1 MGCRS
6 DLNRLDTEGFTEK
19 HDLVCGNAV
28 FILVNSLC
36 RALIE
41 NLSRGVRAAI
51 ADQEADTPAVFPET
65 RALVSFARRMNR
77 EHFRTLPRS
86 IGNVESTEWQTF
98 SARALRTNLCV
109 HEGRLLRP
117 R

>member
-6 DLNRLDTEGFTEK
+6 DLNHLDTEGLTEK

-28 FILVNSLC
+28 FILVNSLF

-51 ADQEADTPAVFPET
+51 ADQEADPLAVFPET
-65 RALVSFARRMNR
+65 RALVSFACRMNR
-77 EHFRTLPRS
+77 ENIRTPSRA
-86 IGNVESTEWQTF
+86 IANVEFPSHY
-98 SARALRTNLCV
+98 R
-109 HEGRLLRP
+109 
-117 R
+117 